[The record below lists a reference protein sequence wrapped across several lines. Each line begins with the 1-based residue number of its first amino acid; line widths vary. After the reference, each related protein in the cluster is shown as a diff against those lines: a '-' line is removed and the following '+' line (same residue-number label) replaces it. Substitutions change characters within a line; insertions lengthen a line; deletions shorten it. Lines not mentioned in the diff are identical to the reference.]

1 MSVVIESVR
10 DGNIQRL
17 RLSSPDGKNRFTRD
31 GAAGLFHAAERAQK
45 DAGALLIEANG
56 ALFSEGLDLT
66 ASLEE
71 MIDAARH
78 LARLFE
84 LIARSET
91 PTVIAVQGPALGIAV
106 GLVAAGHF
114 VVAAQGAQ
122 FGLTEVRFGQW
133 PFASWVY
140 LSSAM
145 GERRT
150 RELALS
156 GRLFSSQQAI
166 QYGLIHETALPFEV
180 EDRATAMAQGMSQAS
195 RDAVTRGLRFAA
207 SRTPVA
213 LEDAL
218 RLSAELAQTEDG
230 QEGRTAFAER
240 RAPVWP
246 SRVR

>member
-1 MSVVIESVR
+1 MIESVP
-10 DGNIQRL
+10 DGDIQRL
-17 RLSSPDGKNRFTRD
+17 RLSSADGKNRFTRD
-31 GAAGLFHAAERAQK
+31 AAAGLFHAAERAQK

-56 ALFSEGLDLT
+56 ALFSEGLDLA
-66 ASLEE
+66 ASPEE
-71 MIDAARH
+71 MIDTARH
-78 LARLFE
+78 LARLCD
-84 LIARSET
+84 LIARSEI
-91 PTVIAVQGPALGIAV
+91 PTVLAVQGPALGASL
-106 GLVAAGHF
+106 GLVAAAHF

-140 LSSAM
+140 LTSAM

-180 EDRATAMAQGMSQAS
+180 EDRATAMAHGMAQGS
-195 RDAVTRGLRFAA
+195 REAIARGLRFAA
-207 SRTPVA
+207 CRTPVA

-218 RLSAELAQTEDG
+218 RISAELADTADG
-230 QEGRTAFAER
+230 QEGRAAFAER

-246 SRVR
+246 SRTR